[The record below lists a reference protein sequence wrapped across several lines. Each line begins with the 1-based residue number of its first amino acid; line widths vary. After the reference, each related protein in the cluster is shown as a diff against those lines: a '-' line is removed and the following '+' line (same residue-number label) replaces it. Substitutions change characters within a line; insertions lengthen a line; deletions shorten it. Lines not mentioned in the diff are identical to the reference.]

1 MQTYLNILKYPEHR
15 YETLFFCART
25 WHTLMHTMKRSL
37 KHSETIPGE
46 LWVIL
51 RHGFPMFSVSFPLH
65 GDPWQSDTCMDSK
78 ISADCLRYSFGG
90 VHLSISIRPWPRQS
104 QIKRKPDESYLL
116 LPHHFLWTGLGYGQI
131 LLSTYGKSIGT
142 HVAVGPHT
150 LVADVQVPPSAVGPK
165 LLKTSRARPKPPWLS
180 SRLLRCHCYGQK
192 TIWIELVHTH
202 ICMYHCAIIICTI
215 LVCIN

>member
-1 MQTYLNILKYPEHR
+1 
-15 YETLFFCART
+15 
-25 WHTLMHTMKRSL
+25 MHTMKRSL
-37 KHSETIPGE
+37 KQYQENCESYFDM
-46 LWVIL
+46 V
-51 RHGFPMFSVSFPLH
+51 FPMFSVSFPLH

-90 VHLSISIRPWPRQS
+90 VHLPISIRPWPRQS

-116 LPHHFLWTGLGYGQI
+116 LPPHFLWTGLGYGQI

-142 HVAVGPHT
+142 HVAVVLTFLSQMFKFLLLLLGQSSWRPQGLGP
-150 LVADVQVPPSAVGPK
+150 
-165 LLKTSRARPKPPWLS
+165 SRHDCPS

-202 ICMYHCAIIICTI
+202 THLHVSLCNHHMYNSGMYQLIVIRI
-215 LVCIN
+215 